1 MHTQGQLP
9 PHFSPVL
16 TPACHYR
23 RLAPAVND
31 ADEPNLLFREVPRR
45 NVRLQVLMSGGG
57 ANLAAEGLIYLK
69 CMDLLYFPLLRDM

>member
-1 MHTQGQLP
+1 MLIKWNSPLFLLMHTQGQLP
-9 PHFSPVL
+9 PHFSSVL

-45 NVRLQVLMSGGG
+45 NV
-57 ANLAAEGLIYLK
+57 
-69 CMDLLYFPLLRDM
+69 